1 MKGLLQTILFNFIEK
16 KYVQLIACIF
26 SFEKLETFL
35 KDFSVENLET
45 TPSIFLL
52 RSIFF
57 ELLIIG
63 VPILHYLN
71 VRSVQFS
78 LVSIRNFFL
87 RFFLLYFFF
96 FYRYFPWQTLTI
108 HTKVF
113 HFHQLTN
120 IHLVDRN
127 YYHFFKRSISNYR
140 LIAGETCFP

>member
-63 VPILHYLN
+63 VPILHYPN
-71 VRSVQFS
+71 VRSVQFG
-78 LVSIRNFFL
+78 LVSIRIFFSPFLSSLFFL
-87 RFFLLYFFF
+87 FLLVFS
-96 FYRYFPWQTLTI
+96 LTD
-108 HTKVF
+108 
-113 HFHQLTN
+113 TN
-120 IHLVDRN
+120 DSH
-127 YYHFFKRSISNYR
+127 
-140 LIAGETCFP
+140 